1 MRLRRKPPRYEDF
14 TEATVNMTKFM
25 YACPNVS
32 TRYRIV
38 RLDRSVPIWMR
49 GPGEAT
55 GAFALES
62 AMDEMAHKLN
72 LDPIEF
78 RLRNYTETDPE
89 HNRPYSSKH
98 LKEAYQKGA
107 EAIGWNNRKPQPG
120 SLREGNWL
128 IGYGYEHGRVQRL
141 PVGGFGPRFAKDRR
155 LADAAKC
162 GDRHRAGNRNRPDDD
177 CPQRAGVYRL
187 TRSRL
192 NTATP
197 LCRKHPARA
206 VRPLFRRWDRRFSM
220 PAPPSNRR

>member
-1 MRLRRKPPRYEDF
+1 MGVAL
-14 TEATVNMTKFM
+14 T
-25 YACPNVS
+25 CW
-32 TRYRIV
+32 V

-78 RLRNYTETDPE
+78 HLRNYTETDPE

-107 EAIGWNNRKPQPG
+107 EVIGWNKRKSEPR

-128 IGYGYEHGRVQRL
+128 IGYGVSTSVFNAFRWE
-141 PVGGFGPRFAKDRR
+141 A
-155 LADAAKC
+155 
-162 GDRHRAGNRNRPDDD
+162 
-177 CPQRAGVYRL
+177 
-187 TRSRL
+187 S
-192 NTATP
+192 
-197 LCRKHPARA
+197 ARA
-206 VRPLFRRWDRRFSM
+206 LLKADGSLTVQSAVTDIGPGTGTALTISAHNVLGVPVDKIKVKWSRHFKHQYASVWRVVCLIM
-220 PAPPSNRR
+220 AY